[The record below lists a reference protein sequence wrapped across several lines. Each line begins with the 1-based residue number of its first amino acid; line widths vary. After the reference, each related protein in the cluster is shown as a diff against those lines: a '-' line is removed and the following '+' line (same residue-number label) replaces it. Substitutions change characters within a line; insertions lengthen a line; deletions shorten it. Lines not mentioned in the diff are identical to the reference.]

1 MAKVP
6 KRKMTEQEKIAWDD
20 TYEYMKELLGY
31 DENQMLPRSL
41 ILRLRGLVNGQFIA
55 NNKAR
60 ENAHYSFHTLLATL
74 KYSSPDIK
82 YALDNVRFRN
92 ESHKINY
99 IMRIVENNINTVY
112 MRMKNIER
120 QKAEAV
126 KVAYSETATTDV
138 EYRPKKKSEK
148 KDRFANLW

>member
-1 MAKVP
+1 MAKVS

-20 TYEYMKELLGY
+20 TYEYMKKLLGY

-60 ENAHYSFHTLLATL
+60 ENANYSFQTLLTTL

-82 YALDNVRFRN
+82 YALNNVRFHD

-112 MRMKNIER
+112 MRMKNVEH

-126 KVAYSETATTDV
+126 KIASSETVTKDV
-138 EYRPKKKSEK
+138 EYRPKKKVEK